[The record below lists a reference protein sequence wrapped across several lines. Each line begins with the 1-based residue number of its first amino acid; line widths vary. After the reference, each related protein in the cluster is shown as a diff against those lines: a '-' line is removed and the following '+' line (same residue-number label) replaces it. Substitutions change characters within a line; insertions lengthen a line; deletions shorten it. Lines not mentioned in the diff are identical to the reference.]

1 MFEFEDMEDG
11 YLVDMANVVKD
22 KNSLAV
28 TRMLA
33 SDLLKNP
40 YLLVGDWIGNITDSD
55 LQALL
60 TGAETND
67 EGDFN
72 LDDILLL
79 AMMLRQAEGLP
90 PMKTMDECREAVGQF
105 IMMLAGESLARKGLV
120 RIYRENLSFG
130 ADMGDKVIMEKI

>member
-40 YLLVGDWIGNITDSD
+40 YLLVGDWIGN
-55 LQALL
+55 
-60 TGAETND
+60 
-67 EGDFN
+67 
-72 LDDILLL
+72 
-79 AMMLRQAEGLP
+79 
-90 PMKTMDECREAVGQF
+90 
-105 IMMLAGESLARKGLV
+105 
-120 RIYRENLSFG
+120 
-130 ADMGDKVIMEKI
+130 KIGRAHV